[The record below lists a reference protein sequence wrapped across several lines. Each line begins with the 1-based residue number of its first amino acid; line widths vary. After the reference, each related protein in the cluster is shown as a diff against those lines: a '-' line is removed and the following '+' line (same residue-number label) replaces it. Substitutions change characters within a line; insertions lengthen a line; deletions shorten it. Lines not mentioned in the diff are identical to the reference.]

1 MQSFGHETLT
11 PPSMAKRV
19 VMIAIVCGIFL
30 IWAIVARQ
38 RDAERERRFQTQTR
52 PAPTATAAESVTA
65 DCPKIRKELERTI
78 IYKVDGDGYFVYV
91 NRTWHTLMIDQKQS
105 VAYLA
110 ATCYSKGTVRIL
122 DARTGKLLARW
133 GTNGYVNHED

>member
-1 MQSFGHETLT
+1 
-11 PPSMAKRV
+11 
-19 VMIAIVCGIFL
+19 MIGIVCGIFL
-30 IWAIVARQ
+30 IWAIATRQ
-38 RDAERERRFQTQTR
+38 RDAERERGFQTQTQ
-52 PAPTATAAESVTA
+52 PAPAATAKPVTV
-65 DCPKIRKELERTI
+65 DCPKIRKELAQTI

>member
-1 MQSFGHETLT
+1 MKKFLGLAIGLFSVIAFTSSAAAINIDVAEVQNGVT
-11 PPSMAKRV
+11 KR
-19 VMIAIVCGIFL
+19 A
-30 IWAIVARQ
+30 
-38 RDAERERRFQTQTR
+38 
-52 PAPTATAAESVTA
+52 PAAAAESVTA

-78 IYKVDGDGYFVYV
+78 IYKVDGNGYFVYV
-91 NRTWHTLMIDQKQS
+91 NGIWHTLMIDQKQS

-133 GTNGYVNHED
+133 GKYGYVTED